1 MKLKRLFTAVLST
14 ALALSLCA
22 MPAMAAD
29 GTPTTAPK
37 TSTSTINKDQL
48 GSITIHKYLMDDT
61 GDALLSTNGEKTDTL
76 PAGALPAS
84 GVEFTLY
91 KVKDIDELIQY
102 FDGVSVDGVSGAQK
116 VEAKDYFKNGRYSD
130 GVTADVASKPTLR
143 GETKKD
149 GTVTFGNLQLGLY
162 LVVET
167 KKPVTVTE
175 AVEPFLV
182 SVPMTRIGENGET
195 IPTEW
200 LYDIHVYP
208 KNSTSKGNV
217 TLEKMGAV
225 GDKTDQ
231 SAVPVNGVKFKLEM
245 LTAGAAENDETNWNL
260 ISNGTATEFITDAQ
274 GKIKAENLIPGK
286 YRFTEV
292 GYADDAPNKSY
303 IINNGDKYVFDVDQ
317 NGNVHKPENPENP
330 ENTDDYDAQNTTI
343 TVYNYRPDVNKQVK
357 NRSNNDYGD
366 VADYNK
372 DETITYKVVVDV
384 PANIE
389 KLQKFVLTDTP
400 THLKDDFAS
409 VKVYRDE
416 TMQTEV
422 TTGNIYSVVQTDNGF
437 TITFTPKQM
446 SAFAGQKLY
455 VSYTAKLD
463 KDANDD
469 FTGSTTVDG
478 NSNSIELTYSNK
490 TKLTQEEAENP
501 DNQTKIKDE
510 AVVYSFQLNVQK
522 TNETK
527 KPLGAGVMFDLYK
540 EGKVGAQGA
549 LDSDK
554 AKKLGFEHTDTIGYV
569 LVKENLVTDDKGQ
582 IVYKGLANGNY
593 WLVETKTLEGYN
605 LLAKPVEVKL
615 SIDYQKTLTEK
626 KTYKNGVLV
635 KSDVSET
642 VETFDGTSINDKTE
656 DGKTIGGSAVTV
668 VNRKGFTLPVTG
680 GFGTL
685 LFSGIGVLLVLAGVG
700 VLFSLKKKTNR
711 A

>member
-1 MKLKRLFTAVLST
+1 MKLKRLFAAVLST

-29 GTPTTAPK
+29 GSTAATT

-48 GSITIHKYLMDDT
+48 GSITIHKYLMDDIN
-61 GDALLSTNGEKTDTL
+61 DALPSTNGEQTESL

-91 KVKDIDELIQY
+91 QVKNIDELIQY
-102 FDGVSVDGVSGAQK
+102 FDGVSGAQE
-116 VEAKDYFKNGRYSD
+116 VDAKNYFKNKRYSD
-130 GVTADVASKPTLR
+130 GVTDAVAGKPTFH

-149 GTVTFGNLQLGLY
+149 GTVTFGDLQLGLY
-162 LVVET
+162 LVVES
-167 KKPVTVTE
+167 KKPVTVTK

-182 SVPMTRIGENGET
+182 SVPMTRIGEDGKT
-195 IPTEW
+195 IPNEW

-208 KNSTSKGNV
+208 KNSTSKGDV
-217 TLEKMGAV
+217 TLKKMGAV
-225 GDKTDQ
+225 GDKTN
-231 SAVPVNGVKFKLEM
+231 AVPVEGVKFKLEM
-245 LTAGAAENDETNWNL
+245 LTAGADADVEANWNP
-260 ISNGTATEFITDAQ
+260 IPFNETTPEFTTNDNGEITAA
-274 GKIKAENLIPGK
+274 NLIPGK

-292 GYADDAPNKSY
+292 GYADGAPNKSY

-317 NGNVHKPENPENP
+317 EGNVSKPINAD
-330 ENTDDYDAQNTTI
+330 NTADYEAQDTTI
-343 TVYNYRPDVNKQVK
+343 IVYNYRPDVNKQVK

-366 VADYNK
+366 AADYNK

-384 PANIE
+384 PTNIE

-400 THLKDDFAS
+400 TNLTDNSAS
-409 VKVYRDE
+409 VKVYSDE
-416 TMQTEV
+416 AMQSEV
-422 TTGNIYSVVQTDNGF
+422 APGSIYNVEGTDNGF

-446 SAFAGQKLY
+446 GTFAGTKLY
-455 VSYTAKLD
+455 VSYTATLN
-463 KDANDD
+463 KDENGD
-469 FTGSTTVDG
+469 FTGSTAVGG

-490 TKLTQEEAENP
+490 TKLDTTEAENP

-522 TNETK
+522 TDGTK
-527 KPLGAGVMFDLYK
+527 NLAGVMFDLYK
-540 EGKVGAQGA
+540 EGAADADDA
-549 LDSDK
+549 LAPAV
-554 AKKLGFEHTDTIGYV
+554 AKKLGFENTDTTKYV
-569 LVKENLVTDDKGQ
+569 LVKENLVTDDNGQ

-605 LLAKPVEVKL
+605 LLAKPVKVKL
-615 SIDYQKTLTEK
+615 DIKYQMILTEK
-626 KTYKNGVLV
+626 SYENGVLV
-635 KSDVSET
+635 KSDVSATE
-642 VETFDGTSINDKTE
+642 ESFSGTTINDKTA
-656 DGKTIGGSAVTV
+656 DNKIIGGSAVEI
-668 VNRKGFTLPVTG
+668 VNRAGFTLPVTG

-700 VLFSLKKKTNR
+700 VLFSLKKKSNR

>member
-1 MKLKRLFTAVLST
+1 MKLKRLFTAVLSA
-14 ALALSLCA
+14 ALTLSLCA

-29 GTPTTAPK
+29 GSTATPPK
-37 TSTSTINKDQL
+37 TSTSTIDKGQL

-61 GDALLSTNGEKTDTL
+61 SKALPSTNGEKTNTL
-76 PAGALPAS
+76 PDGALPAS

-91 KVKDIDELIQY
+91 QVKDIDELIQY
-102 FDGVSVDGVSGAQK
+102 FDGVSDAQK
-116 VEAKDYFKNGRYSD
+116 VEAKNYFNNENYKA
-130 GVTADVASKPTLR
+130 GVTDAVAGKPTVH
-143 GETKKD
+143 GETNKD
-149 GTVTFGNLQLGLY
+149 GIVTFEKLPLGLY

-175 AVEPFLV
+175 AVDPFLV
-182 SVPMTRIGENGET
+182 SVPMTRIGEAGKT

-217 TLEKMGAV
+217 TLEKMGVV
-225 GDKTDQ
+225 GDKTN
-231 SAVPVNGVKFKLEM
+231 AVPVKGVKFTLEM

-260 ISNGTATEFITDAQ
+260 IRNGTEPEFTTDDQ

-303 IINNGDKYVFDVDQ
+303 IINNGDTYVFDVDRE
-317 NGNVHKPENPENP
+317 GNVSKPENTN
-330 ENTDDYDAQNTTI
+330 DYDAAEKTI

-357 NRSNNDYGD
+357 NRSNGYGD
-366 VADYNK
+366 AADYNK
-372 DETITYKVVVDV
+372 DDTITYKVVVDV
-384 PANIE
+384 PANIV
-389 KLQKFVLTDTP
+389 KLKKFVLTDTP
-400 THLKDDFAS
+400 TNLTDDSTS
-409 VKVYRDE
+409 VKVYSDE
-416 TMQTEV
+416 TMKSEV
-422 TTGNIYSVVQTDNGF
+422 APGSIYSVAGTDDKGF
-437 TITFTPKQM
+437 TITFTPDQM
-446 SAFAGQKLY
+446 GTFAGEKLY
-455 VSYTAKLD
+455 VSYTATLK
-463 KDANDD
+463 KDASGN

-478 NSNSIELTYSNK
+478 NSNSIVLTYSNK
-490 TKLTQEEAENP
+490 TNLNKDEAEDSN
-501 DNQTKIKDE
+501 NQTKIKDE

-522 TNETK
+522 TNGK
-527 KPLGAGVMFDLYK
+527 NNLPGVVFDLYK
-540 EGKVGAQGA
+540 EGEVGAKGA

-554 AKKLGFEHTDTIGYV
+554 AKKLGFENTERTGYV
-569 LVKENLVTDDKGQ
+569 LVQKNLVTDDNGQ

-605 LLAKPVEVKL
+605 LLAKPVGVKL
-615 SIDYQKTLTEK
+615 DIKYQTTLTEK
-626 KTYKNGVLV
+626 TYENGVLI
-635 KSDVSET
+635 KSDVSATEKWFRDT
-642 VETFDGTSINDKTE
+642 TINDKTE

-700 VLFSLKKKTNR
+700 VLFSLKKKSNR

>member
-1 MKLKRLFTAVLST
+1 MKLKRLFTAALS
-14 ALALSLCA
+14 AVLALSLCA

-29 GTPTTAPK
+29 GSTATPPK
-37 TSTSTINKDQL
+37 TSTSTIDKGQK
-48 GSITIHKYLMDDT
+48 GSITIHKYLMDNTDN
-61 GDALLSTNGEKTDTL
+61 ALSSTNGEKTNTL
-76 PAGALPAS
+76 PDGALPAS

-91 KVKDIDELIQY
+91 QVKGIDELIQY
-102 FDGVSVDGVSGAQK
+102 FDGVSDAQK
-116 VEAKDYFKNGRYSD
+116 VEAKNYFNNENYKD
-130 GVTADVASKPTLR
+130 GVTDAVAGKPTVH
-143 GETKKD
+143 GETNKD
-149 GTVTFGNLQLGLY
+149 GIVTFEKLPLGLY

-182 SVPMTRIGENGET
+182 SVPMTRIGEAGKT

-217 TLEKMGAV
+217 TLEKMGVV
-225 GDKTDQ
+225 GDKTN
-231 SAVPVNGVKFKLEM
+231 AVPVKGVKFTLEM

-260 ISNGTATEFITDAQ
+260 IRNGTEPEFTTDDQ

-303 IINNGDKYVFDVDQ
+303 IINNGDTYVFDVDRE
-317 NGNVHKPENPENP
+317 GNVSKPENTN
-330 ENTDDYDAQNTTI
+330 DYDAAEKTI

-357 NRSNNDYGD
+357 NRSNGYGD
-366 VADYNK
+366 AADYNK
-372 DETITYKVVVDV
+372 DDTITYKVVVDV
-384 PANIE
+384 PANIV
-389 KLQKFVLTDTP
+389 KLKKFVLTDTP

-409 VKVYRDE
+409 VKVYSDE
-416 TMQTEV
+416 DMQSVVES
-422 TTGNIYSVVQTDNGF
+422 GSIYSVEGTDKGF

-446 SAFAGQKLY
+446 SVFAGKKLY

-463 KDANDD
+463 KDANGN
-469 FTGSTTVDG
+469 FAGSTAVGG

-490 TKLTQEEAENP
+490 TKLDKDEAENP

-522 TNETK
+522 TNGK
-527 KPLGAGVMFDLYK
+527 DNLPGVVFDLYK
-540 EGKVGAQGA
+540 EGEVGAQGA

-554 AKKLGFEHTDTIGYV
+554 AKKLGFENTERTGYV
-569 LVKENLVTDDKGQ
+569 LVQENLVTDDNGQ

-605 LLAKPVEVKL
+605 LLAKPVGVTL
-615 SIDYQKTLTEK
+615 NIDYKKSLTEN
-626 KTYKNGVLV
+626 KTYVGGVLV
-635 KSDVSET
+635 KSDVSATE
-642 VETFDGTSINDKTE
+642 ESFKGTSINDKE
-656 DGKTIGGSAVTV
+656 NGKIIGGSAVEV

-685 LFSGIGVLLVLAGVG
+685 LFSGIGLLLVLAGVG
-700 VLFSLKKKTNR
+700 VLFSLKKKSNR

>member
-1 MKLKRLFTAVLST
+1 MKLKRLFTAALS
-14 ALALSLCA
+14 AVLALSLCA

-29 GTPTTAPK
+29 GSTATPPK
-37 TSTSTINKDQL
+37 TSTSTIDKGQK
-48 GSITIHKYLMDDT
+48 GSITIHKYLMDNTDN
-61 GDALLSTNGEKTDTL
+61 ALSSTNGEKTNTL
-76 PAGALPAS
+76 PDGALPAS

-91 KVKDIDELIQY
+91 QVKDIDELIQY
-102 FDGVSVDGVSGAQK
+102 FDGVSDAQK
-116 VEAKDYFKNGRYSD
+116 VEAKNYFNNENYKD
-130 GVTADVASKPTLR
+130 GVTDAVAGKPTVH
-143 GETKKD
+143 GETNKD
-149 GTVTFGNLQLGLY
+149 GIVTFEKLPLGLY

-182 SVPMTRIGENGET
+182 SVPMTRIGEAGKT

-217 TLEKMGAV
+217 TLEKMGVV
-225 GDKTDQ
+225 GDKTN
-231 SAVPVNGVKFKLEM
+231 AVPVKGVKFTLEM

-260 ISNGTATEFITDAQ
+260 IRNGTEPEFTTDDQ

-303 IINNGDKYVFDVDQ
+303 IINNGDTYVFDVDRE
-317 NGNVHKPENPENP
+317 GNVSKPENTN
-330 ENTDDYDAQNTTI
+330 DYDAAEKTI

-357 NRSNNDYGD
+357 NRSNGYGD
-366 VADYNK
+366 AADYNK
-372 DETITYKVVVDV
+372 DDTITYKVVVDV
-384 PANIE
+384 PANIV
-389 KLQKFVLTDTP
+389 KLKKFVLTDTP

-409 VKVYRDE
+409 VKVYSDE
-416 TMQTEV
+416 DMQSVVEP
-422 TTGNIYSVVQTDNGF
+422 GSIYSVEGTDKGF

-446 SAFAGQKLY
+446 SVFAGKKLY

-463 KDANDD
+463 KDANGN
-469 FTGSTTVDG
+469 FAGSTAVGG

-490 TKLTQEEAENP
+490 TKLDKDEAENP

-522 TNETK
+522 TNGK
-527 KPLGAGVMFDLYK
+527 DNLPGVVFDLYK
-540 EGKVGAQGA
+540 EGEVGAQGA

-554 AKKLGFEHTDTIGYV
+554 AKKLGFENTERTGYV
-569 LVKENLVTDDKGQ
+569 LVQENLVTDDNGQ

-605 LLAKPVEVKL
+605 LLAKPVGVTL
-615 SIDYQKTLTEK
+615 NIDYKKCLTEN
-626 KTYKNGVLV
+626 KTYVGGVLV
-635 KSDVSET
+635 KSDVSATE
-642 VETFDGTSINDKTE
+642 ESFKGTSINDKE
-656 DGKTIGGSAVTV
+656 NGKIIGGSAVEV

-700 VLFSLKKKTNR
+700 VLFSLKKKSNR

>member
-1 MKLKRLFTAVLST
+1 MKLKRLFAAVLST

-29 GTPTTAPK
+29 GSTAATT

-48 GSITIHKYLMDDT
+48 GSITIHKYLMDDIN
-61 GDALLSTNGEKTDTL
+61 DALPSTNGEQTESL

-91 KVKDIDELIQY
+91 QVKNIDELIQY
-102 FDGVSVDGVSGAQK
+102 FDGVSGAQE
-116 VEAKDYFKNGRYSD
+116 VDAKNYFKNKRYSD
-130 GVTADVASKPTLR
+130 GVTDAVAGKPTFH

-149 GTVTFGNLQLGLY
+149 GTVTFGDLQLGLY
-162 LVVET
+162 LVVES
-167 KKPVTVTE
+167 KKPVTVTK

-182 SVPMTRIGENGET
+182 SVPMTRIGEDGKT
-195 IPTEW
+195 IPNEW

-208 KNSTSKGNV
+208 KNSTSKGDV
-217 TLEKMGAV
+217 TLKKMGAV
-225 GDKTDQ
+225 GDKTN
-231 SAVPVNGVKFKLEM
+231 AVPVEGVKFKLEM
-245 LTAGAAENDETNWNL
+245 LTAGADADVEANWNP
-260 ISNGTATEFITDAQ
+260 IPFNETTPEFTTNDNGEITAA
-274 GKIKAENLIPGK
+274 NLIPGK

-292 GYADDAPNKSY
+292 GYADGAPNKSY

-317 NGNVHKPENPENP
+317 EGNVSKPINAD
-330 ENTDDYDAQNTTI
+330 NTADYEAQDTTI
-343 TVYNYRPDVNKQVK
+343 IVYNYRPDVNKQVK

-366 VADYNK
+366 AADYNK

-384 PANIE
+384 PTNIE

-400 THLKDDFAS
+400 TNLTDNSAS
-409 VKVYRDE
+409 VKVYSDE
-416 TMQTEV
+416 AMQSEV
-422 TTGNIYSVVQTDNGF
+422 AAGNIYSVAKTDKGF
-437 TITFTPKQM
+437 TITFTPAQM
-446 SAFAGQKLY
+446 GAFAGKKLY

-463 KDANDD
+463 KDESGNFA
-469 FTGSTTVDG
+469 GSTAVGG

-490 TKLTQEEAENP
+490 TKLDTTEAENP

-522 TNETK
+522 TDGTK
-527 KPLGAGVMFDLYK
+527 NLAGVMFDLYK
-540 EGKVGAQGA
+540 EGAADADDA
-549 LDSDK
+549 LAPAV
-554 AKKLGFEHTDTIGYV
+554 AKKLGFENTDTTKYV
-569 LVKENLVTDDKGQ
+569 LVKENLVTDDNGQ

-605 LLAKPVEVKL
+605 LLAKPVKVKL
-615 SIDYQKTLTEK
+615 DIKYQMILTEK
-626 KTYKNGVLV
+626 SYENGVLV
-635 KSDVSET
+635 KSDVSATE
-642 VETFDGTSINDKTE
+642 ESFSGTTINDKTA
-656 DGKTIGGSAVTV
+656 DNKIIGGSAVEI
-668 VNRKGFTLPVTG
+668 VNRAGFTLPVTG

-700 VLFSLKKKTNR
+700 VLFSLKKKSNR

>member
-1 MKLKRLFTAVLST
+1 MKLKRLFTAILSA
-14 ALALSLCA
+14 ALTLSLCA

-29 GTPTTAPK
+29 GSTATPPK
-37 TSTSTINKDQL
+37 TSTSTIDKGQL

-61 GDALLSTNGEKTDTL
+61 SKALPSTNGEKTNTL
-76 PAGALPAS
+76 PDGALPAS

-91 KVKDIDELIQY
+91 QVKDIDELIQY
-102 FDGVSVDGVSGAQK
+102 FDGVSGAQE
-116 VEAKDYFKNGRYSD
+116 VDAKNYFNNGDYNQ
-130 GVTADVASKPTLR
+130 GVTTTVAGKRYDSKKTS
-143 GETKKD
+143 KD
-149 GTVTFGNLQLGLY
+149 GIVTFENIPLGLY
-162 LVVET
+162 LVVES

-182 SVPMTRIGENGET
+182 SVPMTRIGQNGKT
-195 IPTEW
+195 IPNEW

-208 KNSTSKGNV
+208 KNSTRKGDV
-217 TLEKMGAV
+217 TLKKMGAV
-225 GDKTDQ
+225 GDKTDP
-231 SAVPVNGVKFKLEM
+231 SSVPVQGVKFTLEM

-260 ISNGTATEFITDAQ
+260 IRNGTEPEFTTDDQ

-303 IINNGDKYVFDVDQ
+303 IINNGDTYVFDVDRE
-317 NGNVHKPENPENP
+317 GNVSKPENTN
-330 ENTDDYDAQNTTI
+330 DYDAAEKTI

-357 NRSNNDYGD
+357 NRSNGYGD
-366 VADYNK
+366 AADYNK
-372 DETITYKVVVDV
+372 DDTITYKVVVDV
-384 PANIE
+384 PANIV
-389 KLQKFVLTDTP
+389 KLKKFVLTDTP

-409 VKVYRDE
+409 VKVYSDE
-416 TMQTEV
+416 DMQSVVEP
-422 TTGNIYSVVQTDNGF
+422 GSIYSVEGTDKGF

-446 SAFAGQKLY
+446 SVFAGKKLY

-463 KDANDD
+463 KDANGN
-469 FTGSTTVDG
+469 FAGSTAVGG

-490 TKLTQEEAENP
+490 TKLDKDEAENP

-522 TNETK
+522 TNGK
-527 KPLGAGVMFDLYK
+527 DNLPGVVFDLYK
-540 EGKVGAQGA
+540 EGEVGAQGA

-554 AKKLGFEHTDTIGYV
+554 AKKLGFENTERTGYV
-569 LVKENLVTDDKGQ
+569 LVQENLVTDDNGQ

-605 LLAKPVEVKL
+605 LLAKPVGVTL
-615 SIDYQKTLTEK
+615 NIDYKKSLTEN
-626 KTYKNGVLV
+626 KTYVGGVLV
-635 KSDVSET
+635 KSDVSATE
-642 VETFDGTSINDKTE
+642 ESFKGTSINDKE
-656 DGKTIGGSAVTV
+656 NGKTIGGSAVEV

-700 VLFSLKKKTNR
+700 VLFSLKKKSNR

>member
-1 MKLKRLFTAVLST
+1 MKLKRLFAAVLST

-29 GTPTTAPK
+29 GSTAATT

-48 GSITIHKYLMDDT
+48 GSITIHKYLMDDIN
-61 GDALLSTNGEKTDTL
+61 DALPSTNGEQTESL

-91 KVKDIDELIQY
+91 QVKNIDELIQY
-102 FDGVSVDGVSGAQK
+102 FDGVSGAQE
-116 VEAKDYFKNGRYSD
+116 VDAKNYFKNKRYSD
-130 GVTADVASKPTLR
+130 GVTDAVAGKPTFH

-149 GTVTFGNLQLGLY
+149 GTVTFGDLQLGLY
-162 LVVET
+162 LVVES
-167 KKPVTVTE
+167 KKPVTVTK

-182 SVPMTRIGENGET
+182 SVPMTRIGEDGKT
-195 IPTEW
+195 IPNEW

-208 KNSTSKGNV
+208 KNSTSKGDV
-217 TLEKMGAV
+217 TLKKMGAV
-225 GDKTDQ
+225 GDKTN
-231 SAVPVNGVKFKLEM
+231 AVPVEGVKFKLEM
-245 LTAGAAENDETNWNL
+245 LTAGADADVEANWNP
-260 ISNGTATEFITDAQ
+260 IPFNETTPEFTTNDNGEITAA
-274 GKIKAENLIPGK
+274 NLIPGK

-292 GYADDAPNKSY
+292 GYADGAPNKSY

-317 NGNVHKPENPENP
+317 EGNVSKPINAD
-330 ENTDDYDAQNTTI
+330 NTADYEAQDTTI
-343 TVYNYRPDVNKQVK
+343 IVYNYRPDVNKQVK

-366 VADYNK
+366 AADYNK

-384 PANIE
+384 PTNIE

-400 THLKDDFAS
+400 TNLTDNSAS
-409 VKVYRDE
+409 VKVYSDE
-416 TMQTEV
+416 AMQSEV
-422 TTGNIYSVVQTDNGF
+422 APGSIYNVEGTDNGF

-446 SAFAGQKLY
+446 GTFAGTKLY
-455 VSYTAKLD
+455 VSYTATLN
-463 KDANDD
+463 KDENGD
-469 FTGSTTVDG
+469 FTGSTAVGG

-490 TKLTQEEAENP
+490 TKLDTTEAENP

-522 TNETK
+522 TDGTK
-527 KPLGAGVMFDLYK
+527 NLAGVMFDLYK
-540 EGKVGAQGA
+540 EGAADADDA
-549 LDSDK
+549 LAPAV
-554 AKKLGFEHTDTIGYV
+554 AKKLGFENTDTTKYV
-569 LVKENLVTDDKGQ
+569 LVKENLVTDDNGQ

-605 LLAKPVEVKL
+605 LLAKPVKVKL
-615 SIDYQKTLTEK
+615 DIKYQMILTEK
-626 KTYKNGVLV
+626 SYENGVLV
-635 KSDVSET
+635 KSDVSATE
-642 VETFDGTSINDKTE
+642 ESFSGTTINDKTA
-656 DGKTIGGSAVTV
+656 DNKIIGGSAVEI
-668 VNRKGFTLPVTG
+668 VNRAGFTLPVTG

>member
-29 GTPTTAPK
+29 GSTAATT

-48 GSITIHKYLMDDT
+48 GSITIHKYLMDDIN
-61 GDALLSTNGEKTDTL
+61 DALPSTNGEQTESL

-91 KVKDIDELIQY
+91 QVKNIDELIQY
-102 FDGVSVDGVSGAQK
+102 FDGVSGAQE
-116 VEAKDYFKNGRYSD
+116 VDAKNYFKNKRYSD
-130 GVTADVASKPTLR
+130 GVTDAVAGKPTFH

-149 GTVTFGNLQLGLY
+149 GTVTFGDLQLGLY
-162 LVVET
+162 LVVES
-167 KKPVTVTE
+167 KKPVTVTK

-182 SVPMTRIGENGET
+182 SVPMTRIGEDGKT
-195 IPTEW
+195 IPNEW

-208 KNSTSKGNV
+208 KNSTSKGDV
-217 TLEKMGAV
+217 TLKKMGAV
-225 GDKTDQ
+225 GDKTN
-231 SAVPVNGVKFKLEM
+231 AVPVEGVKFKLEM
-245 LTAGAAENDETNWNL
+245 LTAGADADVEANWNP
-260 ISNGTATEFITDAQ
+260 ISFNETTPEFTTNDNGEITAA
-274 GKIKAENLIPGK
+274 NLIPGK

-292 GYADDAPNKSY
+292 GYADGAPNKSY

-317 NGNVHKPENPENP
+317 EGNVSKPINAD
-330 ENTDDYDAQNTTI
+330 NTADYEAQDTTI
-343 TVYNYRPDVNKQVK
+343 IVYNYRPDVNKQVK

-366 VADYNK
+366 AADYNK

-384 PANIE
+384 PTNIE

-400 THLKDDFAS
+400 TNLTDNSAS
-409 VKVYRDE
+409 VKVYSDE
-416 TMQTEV
+416 AMQSEV
-422 TTGNIYSVVQTDNGF
+422 APGSIYNVEGTDNGF

-446 SAFAGQKLY
+446 GTFAGTKLY
-455 VSYTAKLD
+455 VSYTATLN
-463 KDANDD
+463 KDENGD
-469 FTGSTTVDG
+469 FTGSTAVGG

-490 TKLTQEEAENP
+490 TKLDTTEAENP

-522 TNETK
+522 TDGTK
-527 KPLGAGVMFDLYK
+527 NLAGVMFDLYK
-540 EGKVGAQGA
+540 EGAADADDA
-549 LDSDK
+549 LAPAV
-554 AKKLGFEHTDTIGYV
+554 AKKLGFENTDTTKYV
-569 LVKENLVTDDKGQ
+569 LVKENLVTDDNGQ

-605 LLAKPVEVKL
+605 LLAKPVKVKL
-615 SIDYQKTLTEK
+615 DIKYQMILTEK
-626 KTYKNGVLV
+626 SYENGVLV
-635 KSDVSET
+635 KSDVSATE
-642 VETFDGTSINDKTE
+642 ESFSGTTINDKTA
-656 DGKTIGGSAVTV
+656 DNKIIGGSAVEI
-668 VNRKGFTLPVTG
+668 VNRAGFTLPVTG

-700 VLFSLKKKTNR
+700 VLFSLKKKSNR

>member
-1 MKLKRLFTAVLST
+1 MKLKRLFTAVLSA
-14 ALALSLCA
+14 ALTLSLCA

-29 GTPTTAPK
+29 GSTAAGTPN
-37 TSTSTINKDQL
+37 TSTSTIDKGQL

-61 GDALLSTNGEKTDTL
+61 SKALPSTNGEKTNTL
-76 PAGALPAS
+76 PDGALPAS

-91 KVKDIDELIQY
+91 QVKDIDELIQY
-102 FDGVSVDGVSGAQK
+102 FDGVSGAQE
-116 VEAKDYFKNGRYSD
+116 VDAKNYFNNGDYNQ
-130 GVTADVASKPTLR
+130 GVTTTVAGKRYDSKKTS
-143 GETKKD
+143 KD
-149 GTVTFGNLQLGLY
+149 GIVTFENIPLGLY
-162 LVVET
+162 LVVES

-182 SVPMTRIGENGET
+182 SVPMTRIGQNGKT
-195 IPTEW
+195 IPNEW

-208 KNSTSKGNV
+208 KNSTRKGDV
-217 TLEKMGAV
+217 TLKKMGAV
-225 GDKTDQ
+225 GDKTDP
-231 SAVPVNGVKFKLEM
+231 SSVPVQGVKFTLEM

-260 ISNGTATEFITDAQ
+260 IRNGTEPEFTTDDQ

-303 IINNGDKYVFDVDQ
+303 IINNGDTYVFDVDRE
-317 NGNVHKPENPENP
+317 GNVSKPENTN
-330 ENTDDYDAQNTTI
+330 DYDAAEKTI

-357 NRSNNDYGD
+357 NRSNGYGD
-366 VADYNK
+366 AADYNK
-372 DETITYKVVVDV
+372 DDTITYKVVVDV
-384 PANIE
+384 PANIV
-389 KLQKFVLTDTP
+389 KLKKFVLTDTP

-409 VKVYRDE
+409 VKVYSDE
-416 TMQTEV
+416 DMQSVVEP
-422 TTGNIYSVVQTDNGF
+422 GSIYSVEGTDKGF

-446 SAFAGQKLY
+446 SVFAGKKLY

-463 KDANDD
+463 KDANGN
-469 FTGSTTVDG
+469 FAGSTAVGG
-478 NSNSIELTYSNK
+478 NSNSIVLTYSNK
-490 TKLTQEEAENP
+490 TKLDKDEAENP

-522 TNETK
+522 TNGK
-527 KPLGAGVMFDLYK
+527 DNLPGVVFDLYK
-540 EGKVGAQGA
+540 EGEVGAQGA

-554 AKKLGFEHTDTIGYV
+554 AKKLGFENTERTGYV
-569 LVKENLVTDDKGQ
+569 LVQENLVTGDNGQ

-605 LLAKPVEVKL
+605 LLAKPVGVTL
-615 SIDYQKTLTEK
+615 NIDYKKSLTEN
-626 KTYKNGVLV
+626 KTYVGGVLV
-635 KSDVSET
+635 KSDVSATE
-642 VETFDGTSINDKTE
+642 ESFKGTSINDKE
-656 DGKTIGGSAVTV
+656 NGKTIGGSAVEV

-700 VLFSLKKKTNR
+700 VLFSLKKKSNR

>member
-1 MKLKRLFTAVLST
+1 MKLKRLFAAVLST

-29 GTPTTAPK
+29 GSTAATT

-48 GSITIHKYLMDDT
+48 GSITIHKYLMDDIN
-61 GDALLSTNGEKTDTL
+61 DALPSTNGEQTESL

-91 KVKDIDELIQY
+91 QVKNIDELIQY
-102 FDGVSVDGVSGAQK
+102 FDGVSGAQE
-116 VEAKDYFKNGRYSD
+116 VDAKNYFKNKRYSD
-130 GVTADVASKPTLR
+130 GVTDAVAGKPTFH

-149 GTVTFGNLQLGLY
+149 GTVTFGDLQLGLY
-162 LVVET
+162 LVVES
-167 KKPVTVTE
+167 KKPVTVTK

-182 SVPMTRIGENGET
+182 SVPMTRIGEDGKT
-195 IPTEW
+195 IPNEW

-208 KNSTSKGNV
+208 KNSTSKGDV
-217 TLEKMGAV
+217 TLKKMGAV
-225 GDKTDQ
+225 GDKTN
-231 SAVPVNGVKFKLEM
+231 AVPVEGVKFKLEM
-245 LTAGAAENDETNWNL
+245 LTAGADADVEANWNP
-260 ISNGTATEFITDAQ
+260 IPFNETTPEFTTNDNGEITAA
-274 GKIKAENLIPGK
+274 NLIPGK

-292 GYADDAPNKSY
+292 GYADGAPNKSY

-317 NGNVHKPENPENP
+317 EGNVSKPINAD
-330 ENTDDYDAQNTTI
+330 NTADYEAQDTTI
-343 TVYNYRPDVNKQVK
+343 IVYNYRPDVNKQVK

-366 VADYNK
+366 AADYNK

-384 PANIE
+384 PTNIE

-400 THLKDDFAS
+400 TNLTDNSAS
-409 VKVYRDE
+409 VKVYSDE
-416 TMQTEV
+416 AMQSEV
-422 TTGNIYSVVQTDNGF
+422 APGSIYNVEGTDNGF

-446 SAFAGQKLY
+446 GTFAGTKLY
-455 VSYTAKLD
+455 VSYTATLN
-463 KDANDD
+463 KDENGD
-469 FTGSTTVDG
+469 FTGSTAVGG

-490 TKLTQEEAENP
+490 TKLDTTEAENP

-522 TNETK
+522 TDGTK
-527 KPLGAGVMFDLYK
+527 NLGAGVMFDLYK
-540 EGKVGAQGA
+540 ESTTSAQGA
-549 LDSDK
+549 LTPDE
-554 AKKLGFEHTDTIGYV
+554 AKKLGFENTDTTGYV
-569 LVKENLVTDDKGQ
+569 CVKKDLVTDNNGQ

-615 SIDYQKTLTEK
+615 NINYKKTLTEK
-626 KTYKNGVLV
+626 KTYVNGVLV
-635 KSDVSET
+635 KSDVSATAEP
-642 VETFDGTSINDKTE
+642 FDGTTITDKE
-656 DGKTIGGSAVTV
+656 EGKTIGGSAVTV

-685 LFSGIGVLLVLAGVG
+685 LFSGIGMLLVLAGVG
-700 VLFSLKKKTNR
+700 VLFSLKKKSNR

>member
-1 MKLKRLFTAVLST
+1 MKLKRLFTAALS
-14 ALALSLCA
+14 AVLALSLCA

-29 GTPTTAPK
+29 GSTATPPN
-37 TSTSTINKDQL
+37 TSTSTINKDQK

-61 GDALLSTNGEKTDTL
+61 NDALPSTNGEKTETL
-76 PAGALPAS
+76 PDGALPAS
-84 GVEFTLY
+84 GVGFTLY
-91 KVKDIDELIQY
+91 QVKDINELIKY
-102 FDGVSVDGVSGAQK
+102 FDGVSGDLEVNANSYFVDG
-116 VEAKDYFKNGRYSD
+116 DYSK
-130 GVTADVASKPTLR
+130 GVTADVAGKWHDSKKTS
-143 GETKKD
+143 KD
-149 GTVTFGNLQLGLY
+149 GIVTFENLELGLY
-162 LVVET
+162 LVVESE
-167 KKPVTVTE
+167 KPVTVTE

-182 SVPMTRIGENGET
+182 SVPMTRIGEDGKT

-217 TLEKMGAV
+217 TLEKMGVV
-225 GDKTDQ
+225 GDKTN
-231 SAVPVNGVKFKLEM
+231 AVPVKGVKFTLEM

-260 ISNGTATEFITDAQ
+260 IRNGTEPEFTTDDQ

-303 IINNGDKYVFDVDQ
+303 IINNGDTYVFDVDRE
-317 NGNVHKPENPENP
+317 GNVSKPENTN
-330 ENTDDYDAQNTTI
+330 DYDAAEKTI

-357 NRSNNDYGD
+357 NRSNGYGD
-366 VADYNK
+366 AADYNK
-372 DETITYKVVVDV
+372 DDTITYKVVVDV
-384 PANIE
+384 PANIV
-389 KLQKFVLTDTP
+389 KLKKFVLTDTP

-409 VKVYRDE
+409 VKVYSDE
-416 TMQTEV
+416 DMQSV
-422 TTGNIYSVVQTDNGF
+422 VAPGSIYSVEGTDKGF

-446 SAFAGQKLY
+446 SVFAGKKLY

-463 KDANDD
+463 KDANGN
-469 FTGSTTVDG
+469 FAGSTAVGG

-490 TKLTQEEAENP
+490 TKLTQEEAEDP

-522 TNETK
+522 TNGK
-527 KPLGAGVMFDLYK
+527 DNLPGVVFDLYK
-540 EGKVGAQGA
+540 EGEVGAQGA

-554 AKKLGFEHTDTIGYV
+554 AKKLGFENTERTGYV
-569 LVKENLVTDDKGQ
+569 LVQENLVTDDNGQ

-605 LLAKPVEVKL
+605 LLAKPVGVTL
-615 SIDYQKTLTEK
+615 NIDYKKSLTEN
-626 KTYKNGVLV
+626 KTYVGGVLV
-635 KSDVSET
+635 KSDVSATE
-642 VETFDGTSINDKTE
+642 ESFKGTSINDKE
-656 DGKTIGGSAVTV
+656 NGKTIGGSAVEV

-700 VLFSLKKKTNR
+700 VLFSLKKKSNR